1 MAANSDQAEKEKKQR
16 GSGRPFEKGQSGNP
30 NGRPKTP
37 EEFKQLAR
45 ENSLAALQKVI
56 AIMHNDEAKLNDQL
70 KAAEMVMD
78 RAWGK
83 PIQGMEV
90 SGPEGNALTIKL
102 EGALS
107 EWSK

>member
-1 MAANSDQAEKEKKQR
+1 MAAEKRIEN
-16 GSGRPFEKGQSGNP
+16 GRDIKTGKFAAGNTGG
-30 NGRPKTP
+30 GRPKTP